1 MSNRTSVPS
10 DEPRTHSV
18 LVYSD
23 DAQIR
28 ERIELAVG
36 RRPAP
41 DLGIVE
47 FVQANSHDGVMR
59 AADKHL
65 AEVFILDGEAW
76 PSGGMGLCREIKQE
90 IRKHQPAILVII
102 GRRDDAWLAK
112 WSGAE
117 AVVAHPIDP
126 VQLADA
132 VARLLRDRAGLP
144 TPAHS

>member
-1 MSNRTSVPS
+1 MSNRATVPS
-10 DEPRTHSV
+10 DEVRTHSV

-23 DAQIR
+23 NAATR

-41 DLGIVE
+41 DLGVVE
-47 FVQANSHDGVMR
+47 FVHANTHDGVMR
-59 AADKHL
+59 AADKAL

-76 PSGGMGLCREIKQE
+76 PSGGMGICRQIKEE
-90 IRKHQPAILVII
+90 IRKKQPAVLLII

-126 VQLADA
+126 VEMADA
-132 VARLLRDRAGLP
+132 LSRLLRDRAGLP
-144 TPAHS
+144 ATAGS